1 MEFCQK
7 DPGPSQKG
15 FYQSK
20 LKQSEWQNKDKG
32 IWFKHIEYK
41 QFQTTMMHTY
51 PYTLT

>member
-20 LKQSEWQNKDKG
+20 LKQSEQQNKEKC
-32 IWFKHIEYK
+32 ILLKHIEYI
-41 QFQTTMMHTY
+41 QFQTTTMHTHA
-51 PYTLT
+51 YTLT